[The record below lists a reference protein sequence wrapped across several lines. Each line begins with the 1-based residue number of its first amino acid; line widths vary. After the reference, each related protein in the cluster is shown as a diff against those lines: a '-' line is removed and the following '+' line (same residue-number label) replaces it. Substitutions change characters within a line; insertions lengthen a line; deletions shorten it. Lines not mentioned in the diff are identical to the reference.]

1 MNGFLGDTD
10 GITESKLI
18 SAAMTLD
25 DDAIEAEKTG
35 AVVAARVDSA
45 GKLLEQHQPTQ
56 SRKLR
61 QQVFPETLLQ
71 KMANHLRNTL
81 GAFQ

>member
-1 MNGFLGDTD
+1 MSCLFSCCELCFHAPGNTVGYVIVNGFLGDTD

-45 GKLLEQHQPTQ
+45 GK
-56 SRKLR
+56 
-61 QQVFPETLLQ
+61 
-71 KMANHLRNTL
+71 
-81 GAFQ
+81 